1 MNDVNYAETIII
13 PALQKRAQ
21 ELLNN
26 NLVLE
31 ISLLVEQE
39 KNKNIGAFLLEKE
52 TSLTACNNQLE
63 GEIGRAT
70 SFSHDADNL
79 RSQISTMTKNI
90 TSLEHDADNLRSQ
103 VSTMTKNI
111 TSLEHDADNLRSQ
124 VSTMTPNITSLE
136 HDVRREASLKESAI
150 AEYKLL
156 KQSYDSLILEH
167 KVTKARNVELEI
179 SQAEKTP
186 KKVTKTVANG

>member
-79 RSQISTMTKNI
+79 RSQISTMT
-90 TSLEHDADNLRSQ
+90 T
-103 VSTMTKNI
+103 
-111 TSLEHDADNLRSQ
+111 
-124 VSTMTPNITSLE
+124 NITSLE
-136 HDVRREASLKESAI
+136 HDVRREASLKENAI

-167 KVTKARNVELEI
+167 EVAKARNVELEI
-179 SQAEKTP
+179 AQAEKTP

>member
-70 SFSHDADNL
+70 SFSHDANNL
-79 RSQISTMTKNI
+79 RSQISTMTK
-90 TSLEHDADNLRSQ
+90 
-103 VSTMTKNI
+103 
-111 TSLEHDADNLRSQ
+111 
-124 VSTMTPNITSLE
+124 NITSLE

-179 SQAEKTP
+179 AQAEKTP

>member
-63 GEIGRAT
+63 GEISRAT
-70 SFSHDADNL
+70 SFSHDAN
-79 RSQISTMTKNI
+79 
-90 TSLEHDADNLRSQ
+90 NLRSQ
-103 VSTMTKNI
+103 VSTMT
-111 TSLEHDADNLRSQ
+111 A
-124 VSTMTPNITSLE
+124 NITSLE

-167 KVTKARNVELEI
+167 EVAKARNVELEI
-179 SQAEKTP
+179 AQAEKTP

>member
-63 GEIGRAT
+63 GEISRAT
-70 SFSHDADNL
+70 SFSHDAN
-79 RSQISTMTKNI
+79 
-90 TSLEHDADNLRSQ
+90 NLRSQ
-103 VSTMTKNI
+103 VSTMT
-111 TSLEHDADNLRSQ
+111 T
-124 VSTMTPNITSLE
+124 NITSLE
-136 HDVRREASLKESAI
+136 HDVRREASLKENAI

-179 SQAEKTP
+179 AQAEKTP

>member
-52 TSLTACNNQLE
+52 TSLTACNNQFNP
-63 GEIGRAT
+63 
-70 SFSHDADNL
+70 SFSQSSFFDHISRM
-79 RSQISTMTKNI
+79 RSMFF
-90 TSLEHDADNLRSQ
+90 L
-103 VSTMTKNI
+103 
-111 TSLEHDADNLRSQ
+111 
-124 VSTMTPNITSLE
+124 
-136 HDVRREASLKESAI
+136 
-150 AEYKLL
+150 
-156 KQSYDSLILEH
+156 
-167 KVTKARNVELEI
+167 
-179 SQAEKTP
+179 
-186 KKVTKTVANG
+186 

>member
-39 KNKNIGAFLLEKE
+39 KNKNIGAFLLEKD

-63 GEIGRAT
+63 GEISRAT
-70 SFSHDADNL
+70 SFSHDAN
-79 RSQISTMTKNI
+79 
-90 TSLEHDADNLRSQ
+90 NLRSQ
-103 VSTMTKNI
+103 VSTMT
-111 TSLEHDADNLRSQ
+111 T
-124 VSTMTPNITSLE
+124 NITSLE
-136 HDVRREASLKESAI
+136 HDVRREASLKENAI

-167 KVTKARNVELEI
+167 EVTKARNVELEI
-179 SQAEKTP
+179 AQAEKTP

>member
-1 MNDVNYAETIII
+1 MNDVNYAESIII

-63 GEIGRAT
+63 GEISRAT
-70 SFSHDADNL
+70 SFSHDAN
-79 RSQISTMTKNI
+79 
-90 TSLEHDADNLRSQ
+90 NLRSQ
-103 VSTMTKNI
+103 VSTMT
-111 TSLEHDADNLRSQ
+111 T
-124 VSTMTPNITSLE
+124 NITSLE

-167 KVTKARNVELEI
+167 EVAKARNVELEI
-179 SQAEKTP
+179 AQAEKTP

>member
-63 GEIGRAT
+63 GEISRAT
-70 SFSHDADNL
+70 SFSHDAN
-79 RSQISTMTKNI
+79 
-90 TSLEHDADNLRSQ
+90 NLRSQ
-103 VSTMTKNI
+103 VSTMT
-111 TSLEHDADNLRSQ
+111 A
-124 VSTMTPNITSLE
+124 NITSLE

-167 KVTKARNVELEI
+167 EVAKARNVELEI
-179 SQAEKTP
+179 VQVEKTS
-186 KKVTKTVANG
+186 KKVTKAVANG

>member
-63 GEIGRAT
+63 GEISRAT
-70 SFSHDADNL
+70 SFSHDAN
-79 RSQISTMTKNI
+79 
-90 TSLEHDADNLRSQ
+90 NLRSQ
-103 VSTMTKNI
+103 VSTMT
-111 TSLEHDADNLRSQ
+111 T
-124 VSTMTPNITSLE
+124 NITSLE

-156 KQSYDSLILEH
+156 KKSYDSLILEH
-167 KVTKARNVELEI
+167 EVAKARNVELEI
-179 SQAEKTP
+179 AQAEKTP

>member
-63 GEIGRAT
+63 GEISRAT
-70 SFSHDADNL
+70 SFSHDAN
-79 RSQISTMTKNI
+79 
-90 TSLEHDADNLRSQ
+90 NLRSQ
-103 VSTMTKNI
+103 VSTMT
-111 TSLEHDADNLRSQ
+111 T
-124 VSTMTPNITSLE
+124 NITSLE
-136 HDVRREASLKESAI
+136 HDVRREASLKENAI
-150 AEYKLL
+150 AEYNLL

-179 SQAEKTP
+179 AQAEKTP

>member
-39 KNKNIGAFLLEKE
+39 KNKNIGAFLFEKE

-63 GEIGRAT
+63 GEISRAT
-70 SFSHDADNL
+70 SFSHDAN
-79 RSQISTMTKNI
+79 
-90 TSLEHDADNLRSQ
+90 NLRSQ
-103 VSTMTKNI
+103 VSTMT
-111 TSLEHDADNLRSQ
+111 A
-124 VSTMTPNITSLE
+124 NITSLE

-167 KVTKARNVELEI
+167 EVAKARNVELEI
-179 SQAEKTP
+179 AQVEKTS
-186 KKVTKTVANG
+186 KKVTKAVANG

>member
-70 SFSHDADNL
+70 SFSHDANNL
-79 RSQISTMTKNI
+79 RSQISTMTK
-90 TSLEHDADNLRSQ
+90 
-103 VSTMTKNI
+103 
-111 TSLEHDADNLRSQ
+111 
-124 VSTMTPNITSLE
+124 NITSLE

-167 KVTKARNVELEI
+167 EVAKARNVELEI
-179 SQAEKTP
+179 AQAEKTP

>member
-1 MNDVNYAETIII
+1 MNDMNYAETIII

-103 VSTMTKNI
+103 VSTMT
-111 TSLEHDADNLRSQ
+111 
-124 VSTMTPNITSLE
+124 PNITSLE

-167 KVTKARNVELEI
+167 EVAKARNVELEI
-179 SQAEKTP
+179 AQAEKTP

>member
-39 KNKNIGAFLLEKE
+39 KNKNIGTFLLEKE
-52 TSLTACNNQLE
+52 NSLTACNNQLE

-79 RSQISTMTKNI
+79 RSQISTMTTNI
-90 TSLEHDADNLRSQ
+90 TL
-103 VSTMTKNI
+103 
-111 TSLEHDADNLRSQ
+111 
-124 VSTMTPNITSLE
+124 LE

-167 KVTKARNVELEI
+167 EVTKARNVELEI
-179 SQAEKTP
+179 AQAEKTP

>member
-63 GEIGRAT
+63 GEISRAT
-70 SFSHDADNL
+70 SFSHDAN
-79 RSQISTMTKNI
+79 
-90 TSLEHDADNLRSQ
+90 NLRSQ
-103 VSTMTKNI
+103 VSTMT
-111 TSLEHDADNLRSQ
+111 T
-124 VSTMTPNITSLE
+124 NITSLE
-136 HDVRREASLKESAI
+136 HDVRREASLKENAI

-167 KVTKARNVELEI
+167 EVAKARNVELEI
-179 SQAEKTP
+179 AQAEKTP

>member
-63 GEIGRAT
+63 GEISRAT
-70 SFSHDADNL
+70 SFSHDAN
-79 RSQISTMTKNI
+79 
-90 TSLEHDADNLRSQ
+90 NLRSQ
-103 VSTMTKNI
+103 VSTMT
-111 TSLEHDADNLRSQ
+111 T
-124 VSTMTPNITSLE
+124 NITSLE

-167 KVTKARNVELEI
+167 EVAKARNVELEI
-179 SQAEKTP
+179 VQVEKTS
-186 KKVTKTVANG
+186 KKVTKAVANG

>member
-1 MNDVNYAETIII
+1 MNDMNYAETIII

-63 GEIGRAT
+63 GEISRAT
-70 SFSHDADNL
+70 SFSHDAN
-79 RSQISTMTKNI
+79 
-90 TSLEHDADNLRSQ
+90 
-103 VSTMTKNI
+103 
-111 TSLEHDADNLRSQ
+111 NLRSQ

-167 KVTKARNVELEI
+167 EVAKARNVELEI
-179 SQAEKTP
+179 AQAEKTP
-186 KKVTKTVANG
+186 KKGTKTVANG

>member
-63 GEIGRAT
+63 GEISRAT
-70 SFSHDADNL
+70 SFSHDAN
-79 RSQISTMTKNI
+79 
-90 TSLEHDADNLRSQ
+90 NLRSQ
-103 VSTMTKNI
+103 VSTMT
-111 TSLEHDADNLRSQ
+111 A
-124 VSTMTPNITSLE
+124 NITSLE

-167 KVTKARNVELEI
+167 EVAKARNVELEI
-179 SQAEKTP
+179 AQVEKTS
-186 KKVTKTVANG
+186 KKVTKAVANG

>member
-63 GEIGRAT
+63 GEISRAT
-70 SFSHDADNL
+70 SFSHDAN
-79 RSQISTMTKNI
+79 
-90 TSLEHDADNLRSQ
+90 NLRSQ
-103 VSTMTKNI
+103 VSTMT
-111 TSLEHDADNLRSQ
+111 T
-124 VSTMTPNITSLE
+124 NITSLE

-167 KVTKARNVELEI
+167 EVAKARNVELEI
-179 SQAEKTP
+179 AQAEKTP